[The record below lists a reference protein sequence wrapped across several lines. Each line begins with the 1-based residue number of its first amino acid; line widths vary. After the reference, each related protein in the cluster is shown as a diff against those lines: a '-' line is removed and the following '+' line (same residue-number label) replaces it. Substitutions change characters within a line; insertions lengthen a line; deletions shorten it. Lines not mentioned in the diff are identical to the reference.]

1 LLSTF
6 ILRQSP
12 PTCLFAKT
20 AFVLLSVALAA
31 GAVHGAP
38 ASGSAANSHS
48 ASKSEQATGVSPRAG
63 TLDEPRPVDAAEY
76 RIGPNDLLAIS
87 VVQAPEL
94 NAAVR
99 VSDAGEISLPLLGP
113 LRATG
118 LRVDQLEA
126 QIERLLGAKYIRTPD
141 VTVQVAELHSQPV
154 SVLGAVSKPGVFQ
167 IRGRYTLLEILS
179 LAGGLTED
187 AGNTA
192 LIVRKGAH
200 FGAAANT
207 ATFQVPLGDPT
218 DSQNAPVDVA
228 IYPGDVVKVQTAG
241 IVYVVGAVNKPG
253 SFALRGNH
261 ALTVLRAIAVAEGF
275 TPTAAKRD
283 AVILRTNEAG
293 ERLDLTVDLNAI
305 LARKKDDVA
314 LQPADVLFVPVSGG
328 KVVARAAID
337 VLARIVTFR
346 GVIP

>member
-1 LLSTF
+1 LLRTF
-6 ILRQSP
+6 TLRQSP

-20 AFVLLSVALAA
+20 AFVLLSIALAA

-38 ASGSAANSHS
+38 AGGSAANGHS
-48 ASKSEQATGVSPRAG
+48 ASKSEQASGVSPRAG

-94 NAAVR
+94 DAAVR

-126 QIERLLGAKYIRTPD
+126 QIERLLGAKYIRMPD

-200 FGAAANT
+200 PGAAAT
-207 ATFQVPLGDPT
+207 TFQVPLGDPT
-218 DSQNAPVDVA
+218 DFRNAPVDVA
-228 IYPGDVVKVQTAG
+228 IYPGDVVNVQTAG

-253 SFALRGNH
+253 SFAIRGNH

-283 AVILRTNEAG
+283 AVILRTNAAG
-293 ERLDLTVDLNAI
+293 ERLDLTVDLSAI
-305 LARKKDDVA
+305 LARKTDDVA
-314 LQPADVLFVPVSGG
+314 LQSADVLFVPVSGG
-328 KVVARAAID
+328 KAVARAAID
-337 VLARIVTFR
+337 ALARIVTFR